1 MNYFLNIVIG
11 SLVVIILGF
20 GFSFNL
26 YLNQQVSLKDL
37 NPTNTSKSN
46 ENKIKLFEDYSSQTL
61 KIAVLNGCGI
71 SGLGNSYGNILTNRY
86 GLQVTRIENADNF
99 NYEMTTIVILSR
111 DNPNIE
117 NLLTIMGT
125 NINAGN
131 VEFDATINP
140 DEDIQIIIGKDY
152 QDFLNLNQ

>member
-1 MNYFLNIVIG
+1 LNYFLNIVIG

-37 NPTNTSKSN
+37 NPMNTSKSN

>member
-1 MNYFLNIVIG
+1 MNYFLNIVIVF
-11 SLVVIILGF
+11 LVLIILGF

-26 YLNQQVSLKDL
+26 YLNQQIIINDL
-37 NPTNTSKSN
+37 NPINTPKSN
-46 ENKIKLFEDYSSQTL
+46 ESKIKLFEDYSSQTL
-61 KIAVLNGCGI
+61 RIAVLNGCGV
-71 SGLGNSYGNILTNRY
+71 SGIGNSYGNILTNRY
-86 GLQVTRIENADNF
+86 GLQVTRIENANNF
-99 NYEMTTIVILSR
+99 NYEMTTIIILSK

-131 VEFDATINP
+131 VEFDANVNP

-152 QDFLNLNQ
+152 QDFLNLNR

>member
-37 NPTNTSKSN
+37 NPMNTSKSN

-71 SGLGNSYGNILTNRY
+71 SGLGSSYGNILTNRY